1 MQLQRDKVGYLLAYG
16 IAPFFE
22 KELSDKCNK
31 CEFLVVGFDESL
43 NKVAQKQQM
52 DINVRF
58 WDEQE
63 KQISMDGPNVNLKF
77 LKDFKA
83 DLNTDSD
90 DKKLLDLGS
99 CGLHTLHCAF
109 KSSMQETG
117 WNIVPFLR
125 AVYNLFKD
133 SPARRALFT
142 SVTTSSVFPK
152 KFCAVQWLQNAEVAQ
167 RAIEL
172 IPMLMLFVEEIEK
185 TKTISSQ
192 SYKIVSEAI
201 ADPLL
206 SAKLEFFRGLAS
218 DVEPFLEK
226 FQSDEP
232 LVPFLYEELSAV
244 LMTQISR
251 IVKPGAMDEIKS
263 LKDLKIPEKNI
274 LSAGEI
280 NIGIA
285 TKHAI
290 SKVSKKMGKT
300 KDSMILKFR
309 ESCRKALIKFISK
322 MLEKSPIHLRLTK
335 AASCL
340 DPNVAE
346 NAKRFDN
353 DYTKRHTNL
362 KHPELEQQN
371 RVVPVLEMGAK
382 KRKNPWE
389 IVVSKVPR
397 HDVVESI
404 NILQTSSAKD
414 FDENSNATTKNHELK
429 EIDTDLMASGVQE
442 NSPANENESEDNSE
456 CENIDENSN
465 ATSKDHDVKE
475 IDTDSMYSRSEES
488 SISNDSE
495 NDSKCED
502 AGILGA
508 KQNSILVLE
517 KIYIPPGPSDISRT
531 KSCNN
536 WNRILCIKMA
546 NSFGHLQKKVINMNG
561 SNILSPR
568 MQHFATTA
576 DIFFTIMIAIHHF
589 HFEMM
594 ALDIGRN
601 AMAKTKKKTVC

>member
-16 IAPFFE
+16 IAPFFFE

-31 CEFLVVGFDESL
+31 CEFLVVRFDESL

-63 KQISMDGPNVNLKF
+63 KQVCTRYLTSVFLGRTRASDLLQAFKDGLKSVEFKKILQISMDGPDINLKF

-83 DLNTDSD
+83 DLNTDPD

-125 AVYNLFKD
+125 TVYNLFKD

-142 SVTTSSVFPK
+142 GVTTSSVFRK
-152 KFCAVQWLQNAEVAQ
+152 KFCAVRWLQNAEVAQ

-185 TKTISSQ
+185 SISSR

-232 LVPFLYEELSAV
+232 LVSFLYEEISAV

-251 IVKPGAMDEIKS
+251 IVKPCAMDEIKS

-280 NIGIA
+280 NISIA

-335 AASCL
+335 ATSCL

-346 NAKRFDN
+346 NAKVRKIRMESLLTILLDHN
-353 DYTKRHTNL
+353 WISSSVAD
-362 KHPELEQQN
+362 
-371 RVVPVLEMGAK
+371 RVMREFNSLCDQP
-382 KRKNPWE
+382 N
-389 IVVSKVPR
+389 VVSALKNYSRKTRVD
-397 HDVVESI
+397 HFWMNLI
-404 NILQTSSAKD
+404 
-414 FDENSNATTKNHELK
+414 TK
-429 EIDTDLMASGVQE
+429 
-442 NSPANENESEDNSE
+442 DNSCSNLSMVIKLVCTLSHGNANIERGFSVNAE
-456 CENIDENSN
+456 CIVENMREELLVARRIVYDTILSTGGINNLQVEKPLIHAARNSYSRFLE
-465 ATSKDHDVKE
+465 ASKEKKKQQEGNYIKLQNKRQAEINVKE
-475 IDTDSMYSRSEES
+475 LQRKKAKIL
-488 SISNDSE
+488 
-495 NDSKCED
+495 ED
-502 AGILGA
+502 AQRQADLL
-508 KQNSILVLE
+508 NE
-517 KIYIPPGPSDISRT
+517 E
-531 KSCNN
+531 
-536 WNRILCIKMA
+536 IK
-546 NSFGHLQKKVINMNG
+546 
-561 SNILSPR
+561 ILS
-568 MQHFATTA
+568 Q
-576 DIFFTIMIAIHHF
+576 I
-589 HFEMM
+589 
-594 ALDIGRN
+594 
-601 AMAKTKKKTVC
+601 